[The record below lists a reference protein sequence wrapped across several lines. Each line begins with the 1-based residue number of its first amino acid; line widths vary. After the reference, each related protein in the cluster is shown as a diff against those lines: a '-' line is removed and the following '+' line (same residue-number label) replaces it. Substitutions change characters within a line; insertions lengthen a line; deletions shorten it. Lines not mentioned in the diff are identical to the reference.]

1 MRIDLFKGSVLVIVL
16 TLLCGYGLD
25 VALVYAACFCA
36 ACPLFALSVPY
47 LAGVGKINSTTF
59 CFSLITIWMTIAI
72 IHSGRLY
79 QLTQG
84 EVSTPLARMTEA
96 AGVASVMLVPATFVL
111 LTQAIRQHFARKK

>member
-1 MRIDLFKGSVLVIVL
+1 MKINLFQGSVVIIVL

-25 VALVYAACFCA
+25 VALVYVACFCA
-36 ACPLFALSVPY
+36 AGPLFALSLPY

-59 CFSLITIWMTIAI
+59 CFSLVTIWMTIAI

-79 QLTQG
+79 QLTQD
-84 EVSTPLARMTEA
+84 EITTPLDRMKEA

-111 LTQAIRQHFARKK
+111 ITQAIRQHFTHKK